1 MRSRHHDHHPCR
13 RRPFHALP
21 ILARGLRRTWHV
33 DSGRTCFRAP
43 CPNFFF
49 LTLSG
54 IRGPD
59 STFRLL
65 RKDIYW
71 LHLVRK
77 SRGYLDWDLGVRA
90 SRAQNSKGAVAE
102 RKARRGE
109 RERRATI
116 SPTASLRFQRCSEFE
131 TLRISRTFFL
141 PSPWNYFFFDFVS
154 VFVLENVFFWGFFQ
168 SHFDAGNGRWWGL
181 KVFCRLFFF
190 LFWVVGLFLNEK
202 RRFLAF
208 RVWKKRGEKSF
219 RFLFSMTLVSIDCLI
234 LFTDSFGIWT
244 GKVFCKCFCW

>member
-1 MRSRHHDHHPCR
+1 MRSRHHDHHPRR

-49 LTLSG
+49 FWPCPEFEGPIPRSVSCGRIFTGYTSSVNQEDTSIGTSG
-54 IRGPD
+54 SELPEPKIP
-59 STFRLL
+59 
-65 RKDIYW
+65 
-71 LHLVRK
+71 
-77 SRGYLDWDLGVRA
+77 
-90 SRAQNSKGAVAE
+90 
-102 RKARRGE
+102 KARWRREKPEEE